1 MVMVVMV
8 VAPVVVVMVMV
19 VLRELHARRPGS
31 RALLFIHCPQNR
43 AGIGDGRQQVGVG
56 IGLQHLC
63 RRRKRGGA
71 SRRNGAERCY
81 RAQKSGDLLV
91 QGFSPYGP
99 LARQQN
105 YWAKGKFP
113 PPQVPSSPCMFTK
126 AR

>member
-1 MVMVVMV
+1 MMVVMV
-8 VAPVVVVMVMV
+8 VAPAVVVVVMMVMV
-19 VLRELHARRPGS
+19 VSRELHARHPGS
-31 RALLFIHCPQNR
+31 GSLLFIHCPQNR

-63 RRRKRGGA
+63 RRRKRAGA
-71 SRRNGAERCY
+71 SRRNGAERCH

-105 YWAKGKFP
+105 YWAKRKFP
-113 PPQVPSSPCMFTK
+113 QSS
-126 AR
+126 